1 MRWGS
6 ARRPTGTTFAL
17 GGDPPSDGLPT
28 VSIDRRI
35 LIADDD
41 REVRAGVVDLLR
53 DLNMDFVHAESGIEA
68 LHILRRS
75 VIDLALL
82 DMHMPG
88 HTGLEVLSAIRR
100 EGPEIPCIFFSG
112 DATEGIRR
120 QAVLEGAL
128 AVLSKPLVPAV
139 LRREVRRALQ
149 IAGSEGF

>member
-1 MRWGS
+1 M
-6 ARRPTGTTFAL
+6 
-17 GGDPPSDGLPT
+17 
-28 VSIDRRI
+28 SIDRRV

-53 DLNMDFVHAESGIEA
+53 DLDMDFVHAETGVEA
-68 LHILRRS
+68 LTILRRS

-88 HTGLEVLSAIRR
+88 HTGLEVLSVIRR
-100 EGPEIPCIFFSG
+100 EVPDLPCIFFSG
-112 DATEGIRR
+112 AATEAIRK
-120 QAVLEGAL
+120 QALHEGAL
-128 AVLSKPLVPAV
+128 AVLSKPLVPSI

>member
-1 MRWGS
+1 M
-6 ARRPTGTTFAL
+6 
-17 GGDPPSDGLPT
+17 
-28 VSIDRRI
+28 SIDRRV

-53 DLNMDFVHAESGIEA
+53 DLDMDFVHAETGVEA
-68 LHILRRS
+68 LTILRRS

-88 HTGLEVLSAIRR
+88 HTGLEVLSVIRR
-100 EGPEIPCIFFSG
+100 EVPQLPCIFFSG
-112 DATEGIRR
+112 AATEAIRK
-120 QAVLEGAL
+120 QALNEGAL
-128 AVLSKPLVPAV
+128 AVLSKPLVPSL